1 MGRETEHDSSSPG
14 VVDRHAASPSS
25 PSSLDHNADADIKGD
40 RPRLHAKTFLAV
52 LAMCIIY
59 FAQLLCIVGAG
70 TQGQTIAAHFG
81 SKDVVW
87 FSAPITILTVVL
99 GPPVSQAADYWG
111 RKWFLVVFS
120 SAGVVGAIIVAR
132 ASSMPMAIAGFTV
145 LGISFGVQPLLH
157 TVAAEVLPRRWRPYA
172 QAAALS
178 GSSMGS
184 VTGLLVGA
192 ALNRNYDPASSGFR
206 YYFYMTMG
214 CYALATLLCVAV
226 YHPLPT
232 PKQVEYRGRTLE
244 KLRKL
249 DWVGYVLLLVGL
261 VLFCVALSY
270 SRNPYPWSDAHVAA
284 PFAVGVALVLALVV
298 YETWFTAEGMFHHG
312 LFTGNRNFTLALVCV
327 FAEGIAFFAAN
338 IYYAFEVSVLY
349 ETDALLVNT
358 RFSISLFAL
367 IVSAVISGV
376 YCSVTRRIRWI
387 TVLAFLIFTAFFAAM
402 AKADRTTDAP
412 VWGYTVLLGFGLGMT
427 LTALV
432 TVAQLSTPP
441 ELISIASGL
450 VISVRSLG
458 GTIGIAIYTAL
469 FNDAVGRI
477 PENVAAAVLPKGLSP
492 DALPA
497 FIGALSAHNE
507 TALAHVP
514 GVNPGIIQAGAGA
527 LLDTFTTA
535 FSHVWIAAACF
546 VGLAAVVAVFLFDP
560 RNEFNNRIDA
570 TVEKDAEGSDN
581 VSI

>member
-1 MGRETEHDSSSPG
+1 MGGETEHDAAASA
-14 VVDRHAASPSS
+14 VVDHS
-25 PSSLDHNADADIKGD
+25 PSSLDASTKD
-40 RPRLHAKTFLAV
+40 RPPRLHAKTFLAV
-52 LAMCIIY
+52 TAMCIIY

-120 SAGVVGAIIVAR
+120 AAGVVGAIIVAR
-132 ASSMPMAIAGFTV
+132 ASSMAMAIAGFTV

-157 TVAAEVLPRRWRPYA
+157 AVAAEVLPRRWRPYA
-172 QAAALS
+172 QAATLS

-206 YYFYMTMG
+206 YYFYMTMAV
-214 CYALATLLCVAV
+214 YAVATLLCVAV
-226 YHPLPT
+226 YHPRPT
-232 PKQVEYRGRTLE
+232 PKQIEYRGRTLD

-261 VLFCVALSY
+261 VLFCVGLSY
-270 SRNPYPWSDAHVAA
+270 SRNPYDWSDAHVAA
-284 PFAVGVALVLALVV
+284 TFAVGVALVLALVV
-298 YETWFTAEGMFHHG
+298 YETYFTSEGMFHHG
-312 LFTGNRNFTLALVCV
+312 LFTGNRNFSLALICV

-338 IYYAFEVSVLY
+338 IYYAFEVSLLY
-349 ETDALLVNT
+349 EPDALLVNT

-367 IVSAVISGV
+367 IVSAVVSGV
-376 YCSVTRRIRWI
+376 YCSVTRRVRWI

-402 AKADRTTDAP
+402 AKADRSTDNA
-412 VWGYTVLLGFGLGMT
+412 VWGYAVLLGFGLGMT

-469 FNDAVGRI
+469 FNDQLNRI

-492 DALPA
+492 DDLPA

-514 GVNPGIIQAGAGA
+514 GVTPAIIGAGAEA
-527 LLDTFTTA
+527 LLDTFVTA

-570 TVEKDAEGSDN
+570 TVEKDAVDSDG